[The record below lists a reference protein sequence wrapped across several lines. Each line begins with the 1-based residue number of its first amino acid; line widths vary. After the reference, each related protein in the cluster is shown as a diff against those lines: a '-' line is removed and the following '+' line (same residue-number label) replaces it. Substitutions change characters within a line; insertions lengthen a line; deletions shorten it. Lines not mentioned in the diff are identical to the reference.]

1 MRQAAASLMLFT
13 YQRPSMSVE
22 RGREGWREGKDGG
35 VEGREGRREGRE
47 VKVEV
52 EEGQES
58 SLMFHVHITKCLWY
72 MHM

>member
-35 VEGREGRREGRE
+35 VEGREGRREGR
-47 VKVEV
+47 KR
-52 EEGQES
+52 
-58 SLMFHVHITKCLWY
+58 
-72 MHM
+72 